1 MLNSHLSGVP
11 FSAPGA
17 VVQVINTWPSRIWIR
32 RTAPTVHIAI
42 TSRSRAGAAVRVGL
56 GKEGE
61 RHRLYDQR
69 AMPSLQCDETNST
82 SGNAGGMAKF
92 ALMRLASAAGV
103 KPNCL
108 RNSRLNCEGLV

>member
-1 MLNSHLSGVP
+1 ME
-11 FSAPGA
+11 
-17 VVQVINTWPSRIWIR
+17 VITPWPSRIWIR
-32 RTAPTVHIAI
+32 RMAPTARIAS
-42 TSRSRAGAAVRVGL
+42 TSRSGAGAAVRVGL
-56 GKEGE
+56 GKESE
-61 RHRLYDQR
+61 RHGLYDQR